1 MPTRLCTQQILPR
14 KAPPSKATAVIHAL
28 GLQRTIYGQCY
39 LDPPLQR
46 GSTPSH
52 LPPAHA
58 PLSRTPRPRFEPQLP
73 RTNHFSSPVLKT
85 TGVSLPRNANPQRR
99 PHLPPYPPFAGATTG
114 AHLATREPDLHRHP
128 ALRRREPRRL
138 RAQAAATGTRASSG
152 LRPPPPG
159 CAPAAGSGCRRR
171 DATAGAWI
179 CLGAGPL
186 VARR

>member
-1 MPTRLCTQQILPR
+1 MPWGFNAQ
-14 KAPPSKATAVIHAL
+14 STANVIWIRRFNA
-28 GLQRTIYGQCY
+28 
-39 LDPPLQR
+39 DPPHPTSHPR
-46 GSTPSH
+46 THPS
-52 LPPAHA
+52 PAH
-58 PLSRTPRPRFEPQLP
+58 PDHGSNPRFLRQID
-73 RTNHFSSPVLKT
+73 FSFAVLKT